1 MDSRARSSNWRSA
14 PITVFFLTRG
24 VSAQLVSTSP
34 RLERGSIER
43 NRGLVADGP
52 GGGKERSVAGESKKD
67 LAVAVVRL
75 PHGELDAIDDEK
87 RELGVL
93 RAVLAKSFAL
103 ARWRDVIFSLCFPL
117 ASLRFASA
125 KRVGVS

>member
-24 VSAQLVSTSP
+24 VSAQLVSSSP
-34 RLERGSIER
+34 RLERGLIER
-43 NRGLVADGP
+43 NHGLVADGP
-52 GGGKERSVAGESKKD
+52 GGSKERSVAGESKKD

-75 PHGELDAIDDEK
+75 LHGELDAIDDEK

-103 ARWRDVIFSLCFPL
+103 ARWRDVIFSLGFPL
-117 ASLRFASA
+117 ASLCFASA

>member
-1 MDSRARSSNWRSA
+1 MDSRARSSNWRFA
-14 PITVFFLTRG
+14 PTTVFFLTHG

>member
-1 MDSRARSSNWRSA
+1 MGQGVQGND
-14 PITVFFLTRG
+14 IGVCRG
-24 VSAQLVSTSP
+24 RV
-34 RLERGSIER
+34 E
-43 NRGLVADGP
+43 GLWPVTP
-52 GGGKERSVAGESKKD
+52 GGRKERSVARESKKD

-75 PHGELDAIDDEK
+75 PHSELDAIDDEK

-103 ARWRDVIFSLCFPL
+103 ARWRDVIFSLYFPL
-117 ASLRFASA
+117 ATLRFASA

>member
-1 MDSRARSSNWRSA
+1 M
-14 PITVFFLTRG
+14 
-24 VSAQLVSTSP
+24 
-34 RLERGSIER
+34 
-43 NRGLVADGP
+43 VANSL

-93 RAVLAKSFAL
+93 LAVLAKSFVL
-103 ARWRDVIFSLCFPL
+103 ARLRNVIFSLCLPL
-117 ASLRFASA
+117 ASLCFPRA

>member
-1 MDSRARSSNWRSA
+1 MDSGARSSNWRSA

-75 PHGELDAIDDEK
+75 PHGELDAFYFFFYFFHIAWK
-87 RELGVL
+87 PK
-93 RAVLAKSFAL
+93 A
-103 ARWRDVIFSLCFPL
+103 
-117 ASLRFASA
+117 
-125 KRVGVS
+125 

>member
-1 MDSRARSSNWRSA
+1 M
-14 PITVFFLTRG
+14 
-24 VSAQLVSTSP
+24 SAQLVSTSP

-43 NRGLVADGP
+43 NRRLVADGL
-52 GGGKERSVAGESKKD
+52 GGGKERLVAGESKKD
-67 LAVAVVRL
+67 LAVAVVGL
-75 PHGELDAIDDEK
+75 LHGELDAIDDEK

-93 RAVLAKSFAL
+93 RAILAKSFAI

-117 ASLRFASA
+117 ASLHFTSA